1 MIVRLYDCMI
11 ENNVDPVTMMLVYIT
26 KLYCFDCMSM
36 VNKGVSRVYLY
47 TFPGIVS
54 LLKEL
59 RKM

>member
-1 MIVRLYDCMI
+1 MI